1 MNIYLKA
8 PPFAPVL
15 GLFAAK
21 CGAFSTKME
30 CVLVLN
36 TVCFGAKC
44 SVFWCKM
51 QCVLV
56 QNAVQNAAKWKA
68 KRHKNTLQL
77 YKQNLFK
84 A

>member
-36 TVCFGAKC
+36 RVRFGAKC
-44 SVFWCKM
+44 NAFWC
-51 QCVLV
+51 
-56 QNAVQNAAKWKA
+56 
-68 KRHKNTLQL
+68 
-77 YKQNLFK
+77 
-84 A
+84 